1 MRYPP
6 YVPYDPSESS
16 ESRSPAPGPFPGL
29 EYVLRFFALIDALMV
44 PAPVGYWITTWP
56 GKGKLVGA
64 VLGTWM
70 VWWAIKRG
78 SMALFAFDEYRWFS
92 RHLVKLILIGLLLKT
107 VSVLLR

>member
-6 YVPYDPSESS
+6 YVPPDPSEV
-16 ESRSPAPGPFPGL
+16 RRPAPGPFPGL
-29 EYVLRFFALIDALMV
+29 EYVLRFFALIDALLV
-44 PAPVGYWITTWP
+44 PVAVGYWITTWP
-56 GKGKLVGA
+56 GKGQLVGA

-92 RHLVKLILIGLLLKT
+92 RHLIKLFLIALLLKT